1 MTEIASALP
10 KELPNDVFARRIGAA
25 LIVARRFKGLPKM
38 RARSDISM
46 LSALNVEVASRS
58 PAGSPMLN
66 LSSGKLSML
75 VDFARKQKP
84 ESASAGEEVET
95 MRPLSSQEKVVGE
108 RASGSDATRQT
119 DSDPERL
126 NAASSSD
133 DHSNDNDDDGNDAF
147 LESRK
152 HLLRFRVPLRAEPA
166 PSEAAGFRTAD
177 TPTKMSMSRQ
187 VTPAFSRQNTLE
199 AGFSRQNTLEAA
211 MPMSRQETPQV
222 GISRQVTPAPARPE
236 GIFVRQVSATF
247 SRQST
252 PMASPC
258 GNFTRSVSETP
269 SLDWQ
274 VGRRDSL
281 DSTTRSSPKMFRQL
295 SGGDELKRK
304 VQGLLNKVCPENVS
318 TIVHKISAV
327 EITDTQQLETV
338 IELIFKK
345 ALTEP
350 HYCETYAD
358 LVFSL
363 KSVFPEFPALDGGK
377 PITFKSSVLNI
388 CQNEFEELL
397 TGLEPTEEEKSLYT
411 GEDLEACRKRRKD
424 RMLANMKFIGHLYL
438 RQLLSAKVIGSVS
451 RELVSCE
458 DVGEFPA
465 EHALECA
472 CELLLAIGFTLE
484 TLPTGLQVVQ
494 QVCSRLYELKIAK
507 DLEGKPAFCKRVQF
521 MIQDLLDTRAAGW
534 SKKSF
539 KSSAKTKDEIRMEQV
554 RDIIARQSGAETP
567 SAEFTVA
574 GQRPTYL
581 SPM

>member
-1 MTEIASALP
+1 
-10 KELPNDVFARRIGAA
+10 
-25 LIVARRFKGLPKM
+25 
-38 RARSDISM
+38 M

-75 VDFARKQKP
+75 VDFARRQKL

-95 MRPLSSQEKVVGE
+95 MPPLSSQEKVVRE

-133 DHSNDNDDDGNDAF
+133 DHSNDNDDDGTDAF

-166 PSEAAGFRTAD
+166 PSEAAGFRTAE
-177 TPTKMSMSRQ
+177 TPTKQMTMSMSRQ

-274 VGRRDSL
+274 TGRRDSL
-281 DSTTRSSPKMFRQL
+281 DSTRSSPKLFRQL

-318 TIVHKISAV
+318 TIVHQISAV

-507 DLEGKPAFCKRVQF
+507 NAEGKSAFCKRVQF

-554 RDIIARQSGAETP
+554 RDITARQSGAETP

-574 GQRPTYL
+574 GQRPMYL
-581 SPM
+581 SPMTSAPECLQRLGADRFQSMTSEVGGIAAEQK